1 MSSSDSTYF
10 NSYAVNYVRNKFK
23 NYYLNNRVSS
33 VVSPEAREFG
43 IGDFGKKISARHLF
57 FNSITDF
64 NFYLKANVPF
74 HISYSVGYFK
84 YPEKRPME
92 AKEWTGADIVY
103 EFDADDFD
111 LPCKNEHDTWVCKNE
126 VCNKTGY
133 GHLDK
138 CTECGSPV
146 EVIEWTCEKCLG
158 KAKEET
164 LKLIDMLVEDFSL
177 DPNYFIISFSGSKGY
192 HVRITDPKII
202 PLSKASRA
210 IMMHYILGND
220 INLEKLGFTID
231 KKQWSIPSPDK
242 AKGWGKKIL
251 NYLITIIRDS
261 NEKELKSKLNI
272 TSQKAKLIYE
282 NKEVIL
288 NKMYHNSILWS
299 DFTSQDKFWSNF
311 LYQAIENIKL
321 KIDPS
326 VAQDIYKIVRVPDT
340 IHGGTGFLAKS
351 IKDEEELKGFDPFKD
366 PIVFKSDI
374 KKTIKILKPIPK
386 FKLLNKTY
394 GPYEIGEIKE
404 LEEHICIYFILKG
417 VGTFE

>member
-1 MSSSDSTYF
+1 
-10 NSYAVNYVRNKFK
+10 
-23 NYYLNNRVSS
+23 VSS
-33 VVSPEAREFG
+33 IISPEKREFG
-43 IGDFGKKISARHLF
+43 VGDFGKKISARHLF

-64 NFYLKANVPF
+64 NFYLKTNVPF

-84 YPEKRPME
+84 YPEKRPMD
-92 AKEWTGADIVY
+92 AKEWMGADIVY

-111 LPCKNEHDTWVCKNE
+111 LPCKNEHDMWLCKNDA
-126 VCNKTGY
+126 CKKTGY
-133 GHLDK
+133 GHTDK
-138 CTECGSPV
+138 CLVCGSPV
-146 EVIEWTCEKCLG
+146 DVIEWTCEKCLD

-164 LKLIDMLVEDFSL
+164 LKLIDLLIDDFSL
-177 DPNYFIISFSGSKGY
+177 DPNQFLISFSGSKGY
-192 HVRITDPKII
+192 HVRIIDPKII

-220 INLEKLGFTID
+220 INLEKLGFILD

-251 NYLITIIRDS
+251 NYLITTIKDS
-261 NEKELKSKLNI
+261 DEKELKTKLNI
-272 TSQKAKLIYE
+272 TSPKAKLIYE
-282 NKEVIL
+282 NKEIIL

-299 DFTSQDKFWSNF
+299 DFISQDKFWSNF
-311 LYQAIENIKL
+311 LNQAIENIKL

-351 IKDEEELKGFDPFKD
+351 IIGRDELKKFDPFND
-366 PIVFKSDI
+366 PIVFKSNV
-374 KKTIKILKPIPK
+374 KKLIKIIKPIPK
-386 FKLLNKTY
+386 FKLVNKSY
-394 GPYEIGEIKE
+394 GPYEIGEVRE
-404 LEEHICIYFILKG
+404 LEEHVCIYFILKG